1 MDGKLSKLLM
11 HEEYESWVKGKFRTD
26 DPFGD
31 KTNRMNETKSFHAEF
46 ASKLSMKGLPLDQ
59 MERDNHPN

>member
-1 MDGKLSKLLM
+1 M
-11 HEEYESWVKGKFRTD
+11 HEEYESWVNGKIRTD
-26 DPFGD
+26 DPFED